1 MPTAT
6 LTACGGELRNIGPP
20 RQHVRVPAADPIAV
34 LESAKRRF
42 DRLRALLPERE
53 ALRNSLVADA
63 HADPLADED
72 KRLRQ
77 ERKARGEKN
86 PPVPGWG
93 RRPAIARAIG
103 QSERNVRNLLDAE
116 LARREITGQPRR
128 LADPDSA
135 FALLPEA
142 QRAVDEVTRAR
153 DAYYEAIADA
163 LPPYVR
169 GARPSNA
176 EAERFAEVRAIT
188 GLDASHLRR
197 IQRGVREKRAGKT
210 THP

>member
-1 MPTAT
+1 
-6 LTACGGELRNIGPP
+6 LR
-20 RQHVRVPAADPIAV
+20 
-34 LESAKRRF
+34 EERR
-42 DRLRALLPERE
+42 
-53 ALRNSLVADA
+53 
-63 HADPLADED
+63 
-72 KRLRQ
+72 
-77 ERKARGEKN
+77 ARGQKN

-93 RRPAIARAIG
+93 RRPAIAQAIG
-103 QSERNVRNLLDAE
+103 QSERNVRNLLEAE
-116 LARREITGQPRR
+116 LARRETTGQPRR

-163 LPPYVR
+163 LPPHIR
-169 GARPSNA
+169 GARPSKA

-197 IQRGVREKRAGKT
+197 IQRGVREKHVGKT
-210 THP
+210 TRP